1 MTLGAEARPPL
12 TDADDQLGQLI
23 EDLRLVPADQVAG
36 LIARHVATTAGEAV
50 LYLSDYAQ
58 RVLVP
63 LTGDDVPAR
72 EPLQIDATLGGRAFR
87 DVTVLDVDTP
97 EGHRLWLPLLD
108 GTSRLG
114 VMEVTVDRLDD
125 HVQRRYRHLAGLI
138 AEILVAKNKYGD
150 HYKISRRREEMTLA
164 AEMQWSILPPPTFT
178 TTSVSICGMLEPCYE
193 IAGDSYDYAY
203 DGDVARMVLIDAMGH
218 GFEATVMSAVVVHAY
233 RHSRRTSG
241 SLVDSHHAMNQAFTS
256 HFGDDE
262 FATALSAELNVRTG
276 RLRLLN
282 AGQPAPLL
290 MRDGRAIGPLECDP
304 TLPIGLGGD
313 VSEVAEV
320 QLEPGDAVLLHTDGV
335 TEARSEEGDFFG
347 AERLADFFGRA
358 AAARLAPAETVRR
371 LIHAV
376 VDHQNGDLQDDATML
391 LVQWHPAT

>member
-1 MTLGAEARPPL
+1 VPP
-12 TDADDQLGQLI
+12 
-23 EDLRLVPADQVAG
+23 DQVAA
-36 LIARHVATTAGEAV
+36 LVARHVGTTASEVV
-50 LYLSDYAQ
+50 LYLADYAQ

-63 LTGDDVPAR
+63 LTGDGVPAR

-87 DVTVLDVDTP
+87 DVAILDVDTP
-97 EGHRLWLPLLD
+97 DGHRLWLPLLD

-114 VMEVTVDRLDD
+114 VMEVTVDQFDE

-150 HYKISRRREEMTLA
+150 HYKITRRREEMTLA
-164 AEMQWSILPPPTFT
+164 AEMQWSVLPPPTLT
-178 TTSVSICGMLEPCYE
+178 TTSMSICGMLEPCYE
-193 IAGDSYDYAY
+193 IAGDSYDFAY

-241 SLVDSHHAMNQAFTS
+241 SLVDSHRAMDQAFTS

-262 FATALSAELNVRTG
+262 FATAVIAELDVRAG

-290 MRDGRAIGPLECDP
+290 MRDGRAIGTLGCEP
-304 TLPIGLGGD
+304 TLPVGLGGD

-335 TEARSEEGDFFG
+335 TEARSEDGDFFG

-358 AAARLAPAETVRR
+358 AAAQLAPSETVRR

-376 VDHQNGDLQDDATML
+376 VDHQNGDLQDDATMM
-391 LVQWHPAT
+391 LVQWHPAP